1 MLLVT
6 DVTGPVGRAVLAELA
21 NGPAAVRALLQPG
34 GELPVQ
40 APNIE
45 AVRFDPTDAVSL
57 QRAVQGVEAIFLSW
71 PFSPQLAE
79 AHMRIVAAAKAAG
92 VRRLVQQSGVGADP
106 NMCCAR
112 MLRWYGQAEVSVA
125 AAGLEVTRLRP
136 SMLMQTLFE
145 FAPTIAQQ
153 GVISGP
159 FRSTRWTW
167 VDARD
172 VGAVAAVALRDPQ
185 HVGRTYTVTGS
196 ESMSYLHIAD
206 HMTRILGKPVR
217 YTDITANE
225 ARGWLQGKGLSP
237 VMIEAK
243 LELWDACASSL
254 INAPPTQVVKEVTGR
269 EPRTIDEFVRD
280 YKQQFLT
287 ASAA

>member
-6 DVTGPVGRAVLAELA
+6 DVTGAVGKAVLAELA
-21 NGPAAVRALLQPG
+21 NGPAPVRVLLQPG
-34 GELPVQ
+34 GELPLQ
-40 APNIE
+40 APN
-45 AVRFDPTDAVSL
+45 VQGVQVDPSDAVSL

-71 PFSPQLAE
+71 PFSPQLSE
-79 AHMRIVAAAKAAG
+79 AHMRIVSAAKAAG
-92 VRRLVQQSGVGADP
+92 VRRLVQLSGVGADP

-112 MLRWYGQAEVSVA
+112 MLRWYGQAEVTVG

-136 SMLMQTLFE
+136 SMLMQNLFE
-145 FAPTIAQQ
+145 FAPSIAQQ

-159 FRSTRWTW
+159 FRSTKWTW

-172 VGAVAAVALRDPQ
+172 VGAVAAATLRDPS
-185 HVGRTYTVTGS
+185 HSGRTYTVTGS
-196 ESMSYLHIAD
+196 ESMSYPQIAER
-206 HMTRILGKPVR
+206 MSRILDKPVR

-243 LELWDACASSL
+243 LELWDACASNL
-254 INAPPTQVVKEVTGR
+254 INAPPTQVVKELTGR
-269 EPRTIDEFVRD
+269 EPRTVDDFLRD
-280 YKQQFLT
+280 HKKQFLT
-287 ASAA
+287 AQAA